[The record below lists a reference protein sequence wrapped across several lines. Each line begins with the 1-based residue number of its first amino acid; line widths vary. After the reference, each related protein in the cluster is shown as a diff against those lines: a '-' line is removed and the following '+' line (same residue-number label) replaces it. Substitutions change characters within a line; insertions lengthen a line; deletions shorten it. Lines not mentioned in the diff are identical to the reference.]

1 MIKLIDEWRK
11 AWKWFSVQ
19 AMGLA
24 IAIQGAW
31 AAVPDSLQSAVPHSI
46 VTGVTMALL
55 VLGIAGRLVDQAKP
69 GMSDAGNP

>member
-24 IAIQGAW
+24 IALQGAW
-31 AAVPDSLQSAVPHSI
+31 AAVPDSLQSAVPHGI
-46 VTGVTMALL
+46 VTGVTMTLL
-55 VLGIAGRLVDQAKP
+55 VLGIAGRLVDQTKP
-69 GMSDAGNP
+69 EAPNAGNP